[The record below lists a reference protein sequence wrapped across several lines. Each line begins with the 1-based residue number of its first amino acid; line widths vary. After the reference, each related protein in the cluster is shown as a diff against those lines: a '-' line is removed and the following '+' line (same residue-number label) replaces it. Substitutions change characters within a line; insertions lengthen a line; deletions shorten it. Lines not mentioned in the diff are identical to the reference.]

1 MCPYP
6 GKHFSGDADGSASG
20 RRHGDEQLMRWSEFA
35 AAARELAELGT
46 EGFEFH
52 AGHGNHT

>member
-1 MCPYP
+1 
-6 GKHFSGDADGSASG
+6 
-20 RRHGDEQLMRWSEFA
+20 MRWSEFE

-52 AGHGNHT
+52 AAHRNHT

>member
-1 MCPYP
+1 
-6 GKHFSGDADGSASG
+6 
-20 RRHGDEQLMRWSEFA
+20 MRWSEFA

-52 AGHGNHT
+52 AAHGNHTSLR